1 MSGRNLGVV
10 VVEYRLSTRKGVSE
24 GLILDLSSAESTT
37 AVKATGPS
45 IAGGTF
51 TTISLYGGL
60 AYFAIVRNLRFG
72 TRPQILRSTYC
83 ARSPESEFRLSRRVQ
98 PTQRQDVL
106 ARPGSAVFSRRS
118 DQQTDDNAGR
128 SKINS

>member
-1 MSGRNLGVV
+1 MSGRNLGV

-37 AVKATGPS
+37 AVKATGPN
-45 IAGGTF
+45 IVGEPF
-51 TTISLYGGL
+51 TSISLYSGL

-72 TRPQILRSTYC
+72 TRLQLLRSTYC
-83 ARSPESEFRLSRRVQ
+83 ARSRNQSSAYRGGFSPRSVKMYWLSQEVQ
-98 PTQRQDVL
+98 CFGVHPINKQNH
-106 ARPGSAVFSRRS
+106 
-118 DQQTDDNAGR
+118 NAGP